1 MHPHSRPSRQ
11 NSIFIQNFSILL
23 TEVIKI
29 FSSSRCHPDDASFF
43 FFSLLEKYKF
53 HSINLYKE
61 IVARRVWIRVFF
73 SAPLCCQPASQQ
85 RRASRRM
92 NLCPMT
98 YFRDT
103 QNISFNLSS
112 DFLCF
117 RSFLSDSD
125 ALNPNHITLCLRF
138 VVCLPFTPTLIEFRH
153 SDAEFNNSGAHALN
167 FNSSAV
173 ELGPPWTSC
182 SMLPSMASWFFIS
195 SVLNPKSFLIYDQ
208 NYFCFR
214 NDSMAGFLFANHC
227 LIVIHLAVK
236 GFELVQMSF
245 EGNLFHAPS

>member
-1 MHPHSRPSRQ
+1 MCVNKSFLLR
-11 NSIFIQNFSILL
+11 FIVL
-23 TEVIKI
+23 
-29 FSSSRCHPDDASFF
+29 P
-43 FFSLLEKYKF
+43 
-53 HSINLYKE
+53 
-61 IVARRVWIRVFF
+61 AR
-73 SAPLCCQPASQQ
+73 QQ

-98 YFRDT
+98 YFQDT

-138 VVCLPFTPTLIEFRH
+138 VVCLPSTRRSLNFVTV
-153 SDAEFNNSGAHALN
+153 DADFNNSGVHALN
-167 FNSSAV
+167 FKRVPLNLDPLDVMFDA
-173 ELGPPWTSC
+173 
-182 SMLPSMASWFFIS
+182 PSMASWFFIS

-236 GFELVQMSF
+236 SFELVQMSF
-245 EGNLFHAPS
+245 EGNLFHTPS